1 MKRVSNIS
9 LVKIFTLLLAI
20 LSFTSV
26 EAKQYRVT
34 TTSSLNVRSAPT
46 TNSEKIALISSGEIV
61 NVIETVSDGW
71 MKIEL
76 DGTTGYVYGQYLEAI
91 PEPSPASK
99 KSNNFWN
106 RKNKFWTHFILFL
119 ILTVAFYILS
129 EDHALIAI
137 LCNIGAAICVWQY
150 TGYGDS
156 FWFLDF
162 EENGFFL
169 YIGIV
174 FLIFIFMTY
183 AFTIFWEHLC
193 MILAIFRDPIT
204 AIIGLTTA
212 IFWFLAIKDLV
223 FDILEYHTITA
234 LLVLFSSIPSSRQFV
249 GTFTD
254 RDGNKWDVYKE

>member
-76 DGTTGYVYGQYLEAI
+76 DGTTGYVYGQYWEAI

-106 RKNKFWTHFILFL
+106 RKNKF
-119 ILTVAFYILS
+119 
-129 EDHALIAI
+129 
-137 LCNIGAAICVWQY
+137 
-150 TGYGDS
+150 
-156 FWFLDF
+156 
-162 EENGFFL
+162 
-169 YIGIV
+169 
-174 FLIFIFMTY
+174 
-183 AFTIFWEHLC
+183 
-193 MILAIFRDPIT
+193 
-204 AIIGLTTA
+204 
-212 IFWFLAIKDLV
+212 
-223 FDILEYHTITA
+223 
-234 LLVLFSSIPSSRQFV
+234 
-249 GTFTD
+249 
-254 RDGNKWDVYKE
+254 

>member
-9 LVKIFTLLLAI
+9 LVKIFTLLLAV

-91 PEPSPASK
+91 PEPSTASK

-106 RKNKFWTHFILFL
+106 RETKFWTHFIIF
-119 ILTVAFYILS
+119 IVLS
-129 EDHALIAI
+129 IGFFVLMDEYYLLAM
-137 LCNIGAAICVWQY
+137 LCSTGAAFCVWQY
-150 TGYGDS
+150 TDYGDS

-162 EENGFFL
+162 EQNGFFL
-169 YIGIV
+169 YLFFV
-174 FLIFIFMTY
+174 FLIIAFMTW
-183 AFTIFWEHLC
+183 AFTMFWEHLC
-193 MILAIFRDPIT
+193 MILAIFRNPIVAILGLATAFFWLLAFMDLIGDIFQYHTLT
-204 AIIGLTTA
+204 AI
-212 IFWFLAIKDLV
+212 
-223 FDILEYHTITA
+223 
-234 LLVLFSSIPSSRQFV
+234 LVLFSSIPSSRQFV

-254 RDGNKWDVYKE
+254 RDGNEWDVYKE